1 MERKIYSETD
11 RQIEWLSTDRDKET
25 KEEEYKL
32 GEIKIN
38 NYESNY
44 CKMRQW
50 RDCHTPVIVSNLIVL
65 SDPTMPGQHVHK
77 FSQDL
82 GPS

>member
-32 GEIKIN
+32 GEIKITTT
-38 NYESNY
+38 
-44 CKMRQW
+44 RAI
-50 RDCHTPVIVSNLIVL
+50 IVRWDNDETVTHPL
-65 SDPTMPGQHVHK
+65 SWATW
-77 FSQDL
+77 L
-82 GPS
+82 C

>member
-32 GEIKIN
+32 GEIKITTT
-38 NYESNY
+38 
-44 CKMRQW
+44 RAI
-50 RDCHTPVIVSNLIVL
+50 IVR
-65 SDPTMPGQHVHK
+65 
-77 FSQDL
+77 
-82 GPS
+82 